1 MEKKKYNK
9 PEVTNTE
16 IDSTINM
23 VLMSENQTVTEPG
36 PPPCPEGEICF
47 INPFKFLK

>member
-1 MEKKKYNK
+1 MKKKIYSK
-9 PEVTNTE
+9 PDIFKTQLDSE
-16 IDSTINM
+16 INL

-47 INPFKFLK
+47 FNPFKFLK